1 MTPYQWQR
9 VLTASGTAVAL
20 VVLEAQLGGLA
31 AALGLTLAYPL
42 ALLALGFFL
51 PEERRTLLRVSRR

>member
-1 MTPYQWQR
+1 
-9 VLTASGTAVAL
+9 VAL
-20 VVLEAQLGGLA
+20 LLLGRELGGLA